1 MTSLC
6 DDSLG
11 DDVTSSSRDFLS
23 NDVWQDWYQRFSV
36 WKIKFQNFQFFNK
49 FVENFSENGLD
60 FIEISLYFSKIY
72 KNNVFYLFDRL
83 GAKITFKDLF

>member
-11 DDVTSSSRDFLS
+11 DDVTSSRDFLS

-36 WKIKFQNFQFFNK
+36 WKIKFQNFQFIK
-49 FVENFSENGLD
+49 FSEIFLKIAY

-83 GAKITFKDLF
+83 GAKITF